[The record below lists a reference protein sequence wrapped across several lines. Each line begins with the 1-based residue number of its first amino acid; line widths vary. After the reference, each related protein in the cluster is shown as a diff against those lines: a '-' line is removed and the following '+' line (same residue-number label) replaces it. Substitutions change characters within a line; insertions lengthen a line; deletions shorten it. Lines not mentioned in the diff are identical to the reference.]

1 MSTPHAWRPAGGSAD
16 GGVGRGGGDTC
27 DGGGGVAAGSA
38 DRHGAADGATWHVS
52 TLHRQSQRMSGA
64 AQDDD
69 DGEEDIS
76 FGPRATTHSKLETI
90 SAAQIGALVRL
101 LYVCVA
107 VAAALTTATVVM
119 IRTQWINDTPIPQ
132 SFLTAASNGT
142 LIATATDPE
151 FAIRIVDRPLTD
163 PCPLSLVLGPDPA
176 GPPPSPDPCVTVR
189 IISVAARWRISI
201 LALRIGCGLV
211 TALLAIVFAVRV
223 FRHRGRRLVTHEQVW
238 VLLLLVGASL
248 HFSALTNAFRLAQV
262 VRDFLLLSYWD
273 IPDGSWHTIYHDHFV
288 PTLLAIKDA
297 SFTVSTLFVVWA
309 NFATLRILDPRARL
323 GWRFYLPKVLTL
335 ATYFAL
341 KVYCN
346 YRRPGARSSEVPLVA
361 FALATLIFA
370 RYDLWE
376 GRGALYALLAT
387 VAVME
392 LGILVWIVR
401 EALVTR
407 RVLQGADYMASRS
420 KQVTFRWFVFSSAI
434 FYLAYSILSAIV
446 VFLTPPG
453 VYFNGIVAAIFGEAR
468 PLQFYIIPDLV
479 PGLDVLFTFYV
490 TVMMY
495 VNLPADSH
503 GLLGWFRGQR
513 TYGPVPADAGDYS
526 ETFTERSDSTRTLP
540 SARPLHARMGVEAS
554 EASEPP
560 SLRAP
565 PPGGGAPARTKRGP
579 GHPPSRRTPHLPQ
592 ARVAAATVGAQ
603 SQLLCVPNAGGVAQL
618 CVARLVRRHPQDGD
632 RGSAAGAGA
641 LCGRPELLRRRHRHP
656 RHCDRRGGPGDCGVQ
671 GHDEHP
677 QLALQLEGAQ
687 QQTQCH
693 LGSVGRGR
701 GVYAAG
707 RGGPGPAAPVGWGAD
722 RRRRRRRRSWR
733 RATPPARAA
742 CASRLWT
749 TFRAKRRASL
759 WRPWCGPT
767 RGG

>member
-420 KQVTFRWFVFSSAI
+420 KQVTFRWFVF
-434 FYLAYSILSAIV
+434 FQRHLL
-446 VFLTPPG
+446 PG
-453 VYFNGIVAAIFGEAR
+453 LQHPVCHCGLPNPARRVLQRHCGRHLWGGEAAAVLHHTRPGPRPRR
-468 PLQFYIIPDLV
+468 PLYL
-479 PGLDVLFTFYV
+479 LRNRHDVCQ
-490 TVMMY
+490 
-495 VNLPADSH
+495 PA
-503 GLLGWFRGQR
+503 GRL
-513 TYGPVPADAGDYS
+513 
-526 ETFTERSDSTRTLP
+526 
-540 SARPLHARMGVEAS
+540 ARPPRLVSWPAH
-554 EASEPP
+554 
-560 SLRAP
+560 LRA
-565 PPGGGAPARTKRGP
+565 
-579 GHPPSRRTPHLPQ
+579 S
-592 ARVAAATVGAQ
+592 
-603 SQLLCVPNAGGVAQL
+603 AG
-618 CVARLVRRHPQDGD
+618 
-632 RGSAAGAGA
+632 
-641 LCGRPELLRRRHRHP
+641 
-656 RHCDRRGGPGDCGVQ
+656 
-671 GHDEHP
+671 
-677 QLALQLEGAQ
+677 
-687 QQTQCH
+687 
-693 LGSVGRGR
+693 GRGR
-701 GVYAAG
+701 
-707 RGGPGPAAPVGWGAD
+707 
-722 RRRRRRRRSWR
+722 
-733 RATPPARAA
+733 
-742 CASRLWT
+742 L
-749 TFRAKRRASL
+749 L
-759 WRPWCGPT
+759 
-767 RGG
+767 